1 MGLTYYLKEVT
12 KMAKIGRGWRLWLKG
27 FHVLFFILWIG
38 CGVSE
43 LAILSLAGNASNG
56 TQLHAYYQAM
66 DSLDII
72 IIPCCILTLVTGLL
86 ITWLGGWGFRHFF
99 VMYSLGVMIITL
111 VIANVVFNSTEN
123 TLFNLSDTQGLQALQ
138 NPDYHQAIQVRYA
151 VGIIYAILQI
161 SVAFVSIFK
170 PLKSVFSAT
179 KKAAVPENIA

>member
-1 MGLTYYLKEVT
+1 
-12 KMAKIGRGWRLWLKG
+12 MAKIGRRWRLWLKG

-38 CGVSE
+38 AGVSE
-43 LAILSLAGNASNG
+43 LAILSLAGNANNG

-86 ITWLGGWGFRHFF
+86 VTWLGGWGFRHFF
-99 VMYSLGVMIITL
+99 VVYSLGIIIIAL
-111 VIANVVFNSTEN
+111 VLANVVFTSTED
-123 TLFNLSDTQGLQALQ
+123 TLFNLSDTLGLQALQ
-138 NPDYHQAIQVRYA
+138 NPDYQQAIQVRYA
-151 VGIIYAILQI
+151 VGIIYAVLLI

-170 PLKSVFSAT
+170 PLKNVFSAT